1 MNPTI
6 SRRTNSRTQSRSVVA
21 ACLMAAAVVL
31 SATACS
37 GDGGSEG
44 GSGSGS
50 ATKSG
55 GSASGTKKTDE
66 DQALEHRKCLREQG
80 LDVPEPKPG
89 EDGRGMTIKGGG
101 KSKETMEKAFK
112 ACQDK
117 AAGGGIK
124 EITQAQ
130 KDKMLAF
137 ARCMRK
143 NGIDMPDPKFDG
155 GMAQAPSIQQKD
167 MKKFEK
173 ANAACESAGQ

>member
-6 SRRTNSRTQSRSVVA
+6 SRRTTSRTQSRSVVA

-37 GDGGSEG
+37 GDGG
-44 GSGSGS
+44 GSGNGSG
-50 ATKSG
+50 TKSG
-55 GSASGTKKTDE
+55 DSASGTKKTDE
-66 DQALEHRKCLREQG
+66 DQALEHRKCLREHG
-80 LDVPEPKPG
+80 LDVAEPKPG

-101 KSKETMEKAFK
+101 KSKKEMEKAFK

-117 AAGGGIK
+117 SVGGPK

-143 NGIDMPDPKFDG
+143 NGIDMPDPKFEG
-155 GMAQAPSIQQKD
+155 GMAQAPALQQKD

-173 ANAACESAGQ
+173 ANAACESAGR

>member
-6 SRRTNSRTQSRSVVA
+6 SRRTTSRTQSRSVVA

-37 GDGGSEG
+37 GDGG

-50 ATKSG
+50 GTKSG
-55 GSASGTKKTDE
+55 GSASGTRKTDE
-66 DQALEHRKCLREQG
+66 DQALEHRKCLREHG
-80 LDVPEPKPG
+80 LDVAEPKPG

-101 KSKETMEKAFK
+101 KSKKEMEKAFK

-117 AAGGGIK
+117 SVGGPK

-143 NGIDMPDPKFDG
+143 NGIDMPDPKFEG
-155 GMAQAPSIQQKD
+155 GMAQAPALQQKD

-173 ANAACESAGQ
+173 ANAACESAGR